1 MKKIKEYFREF
12 AGQEKVAR
20 FLIETGLSV
29 EGGNI
34 YCNGVNIS
42 PSKLGRLLEVDRRTV
57 SSTVDTIESN
67 PELASIFRNL
77 RATAFFKDVA
87 MNTDA
92 GLIEVIP
99 KDPHRT
105 GILAGISE
113 VIAGL
118 GISIRQSI
126 TEDPEFM
133 EAPRLFIITEE
144 PVPVEAIE
152 DMRNV
157 EGVMSVTI
165 Y

>member
-12 AGQEKVAR
+12 TGQEKVAR

-29 EGGNI
+29 HEGNI

-67 PELASIFRNL
+67 PELAGIFRHL
-77 RATAFFKDVA
+77 RATAFFKEVA

-99 KDPHRT
+99 TDPHRT

-144 PVPVEAIE
+144 PVPMEAIE